1 MAGFGGAVKLTG
13 ESEYRKALKQINLDL
28 KEVDSE
34 LKVVT
39 SQYDKNDKSQAALT
53 AQSEALTKKLEAE
66 AKKIGVLKDNYAA
79 MSKSA
84 EENKQK
90 HQALKTELEGA
101 VKELE
106 KIEKESGKTSA
117 EYKLQASY
125 VSGLT
130 QDYTKST
137 KAIDDQ
143 EQALS
148 KARTE
153 INKSTTEYNNTKKA
167 LDNLDK
173 GLDESA
179 DSSKQLGKDVKES
192 GDNAD
197 KAAKGGF
204 TVLKGAL
211 ANLAAEAIKAIPA
224 ALVNGLKEVA
234 SAAAKAAVDVSSLGD
249 SIAKQSRNANMS
261 IEGYQE
267 WSYILERNGATIDG
281 VKNAMLKLEKAS
293 EENNAAFQE
302 LGITQEQLATM
313 SPEETFN
320 ATIAAL
326 QNVSDEGRR
335 TVLASQLLGKSFG
348 TDLGTLLNSSAEDTE
363 ALREKV
369 HELGMVMSEEAV
381 SNSEKFTDSLGDL
394 KGTLNG
400 LKNNIVAEFLPSLT
414 GVMDGLTDV
423 FSGRDTE
430 GGLKKITD
438 GVNDFSKKLNE
449 VAPRFLSLASNII
462 SSLLSTLSTIAP
474 MLIQTVGQI
483 IAQTL
488 PQISVFLREGLPV
501 IIQAIESTLSALM
514 EVIPEI
520 LPIIFDAVSLLITDL
535 CGWLSE
541 EGNVSTLLSGL
552 LALVTQLTMKLADFL
567 PIILPAVFQVIAE
580 IADFLTKP
588 ENLELLINSL
598 LYTVGALIVALANS
612 IPNFIN
618 ILKNLVTNI
627 LSGFGKFGENIKN
640 AFSTLVNWVKS
651 GLSNWFSNVKQM
663 IVNAAQN
670 YLNKVNEFKG
680 KIREFVTNI
689 FNTIKELPQKVVE
702 IGKNLITG
710 LWNGVQDKISW
721 IKTKIS
727 ELGQTVLNSIK
738 SIFGIASPSKKT
750 KQFGKYLAEG
760 LGLGFTQEMREVR
773 EDINDALPDFS
784 AVNAKTDSKSL
795 KTTGGLDYYTMVN
808 AFKEALSSVDVELD
822 DQKVGKFVKKT
833 VSDAIYT

>member
-39 SQYDKNDKSQAALT
+39 SQYDKNDKSQEALT

-79 MSKSA
+79 MSKTA

-90 HQALKTELEGA
+90 HQALKTELENA
-101 VKELE
+101 TKELE

-117 EYKLQASY
+117 EYKLQAGY
-125 VSGLT
+125 VAGLT
-130 QDYTKST
+130 QDYTKSA

-153 INKSTTEYNNTKKA
+153 INKSTTEYNNTTKA

-179 DSSKQLGKDVKES
+179 DSSKQLGKDVKDS
-192 GDNAD
+192 GDSAD

-224 ALVNGLKEVA
+224 ALVNGIKDVA
-234 SAAAKAAVDVSSLGD
+234 SAAAKAAVDVSTLGD
-249 SIAKQSRNANMS
+249 SIAKSARNANIS
-261 IEGYQE
+261 FEGFQE
-267 WSYILERNGATIDG
+267 WSYILEQNGASVDG
-281 VKNAMLKLEKAS
+281 LKNAMLKLEQAS
-293 EENNAAFQE
+293 ESGNAAFE
-302 LGITQEQLATM
+302 ALGITQEQLAEM

-326 QNVSDEGRR
+326 QNVEDEGRR
-335 TVLASQLLGKSFG
+335 SVLAAQLLGKSFG
-348 TDLGTLLNSSAEDTE
+348 TDLGTLLDSSAEDTE
-363 ALREKV
+363 ALRQRV
-369 HELGMVMSEEAV
+369 HDLGMVMSDEAIKD
-381 SNSEKFTDSLGDL
+381 SEAFGDSLDDL

-423 FSGRDTE
+423 FSGKDTE
-430 GGLKKITD
+430 GGLKKITQ
-438 GVNDFSKKLNE
+438 GVNDFSKKINE

-474 MLIQTVGQI
+474 MLIKTVGEI

-488 PQISVFLREGLPV
+488 PQISVFLKEGLPV
-501 IIQAIESTLSALM
+501 IIEAIETTLSALM

-520 LPIIFDAVSLLITDL
+520 LPILFDAVSLLITDL

-541 EGNVSTLLSGL
+541 EGNVSTLLSGI
-552 LALVTQLTMKLADFL
+552 LALVTQLTMQLADLL
-567 PIILPAVFQVIAE
+567 PIILPAIFQVIAE

-588 ENLELLINSL
+588 ENIEILVESL
-598 LYTVGALIVALANS
+598 LYIVGALVMALVNS

-618 ILKNLVTNI
+618 ILKNLVVNI
-627 LSGFGKFGENIKN
+627 ISGFSKFGEMLKSG
-640 AFSTLVNWVKS
+640 FTTLVNWIKS
-651 GLSNWFSNVKQM
+651 GLSNWFTNIKSL
-663 IVNAAQN
+663 ITTAAQN

-680 KIREFVTNI
+680 KIRDFVTNI
-689 FNTIKELPQKVVE
+689 FNTIKELPQKVID

-710 LWNGVQDKISW
+710 LWSGISDKVEW
-721 IKTKIS
+721 IKQKIRDM
-727 ELGQTVLNSIK
+727 GQTVLNSIK

-750 KQFGKYLAEG
+750 KQLGKYLADG
-760 LGLGFTQEMREVR
+760 LGLGFTQEMKDVR
-773 EDINDALPDFS
+773 EDINDAMPNFE
-784 AVNAKTDSKSL
+784 AVKIKTDSKGL

-833 VSDAIYT
+833 VTDAIYT